1 MASPKQMA
9 ARAKFA
15 AMVKKKSGKVGK
27 AAASKSAPK
36 KK

>member
-1 MASPKQMA
+1 MASAKQMA

-15 AMVKKKSGKVGK
+15 ALAKAKRGKVGK
-27 AAASKSAPK
+27 AAASKSK